1 MSSASSGKAAAV
13 LALLGVLA
21 LAAGCGGSSPAET
34 TAVATTAAATT
45 NGQAMSKFPPAAVEK
60 MIRKSI
66 QPTLAGNLG
75 QGSTMK
81 VTCKST
87 GDGKLSCVTVLVPAD
102 RELDSIRVVYGVTCD
117 ARTCQWQPTG

>member
-1 MSSASSGKAAAV
+1 VSSSTSGRAV
-13 LALLGVLA
+13 AGLALLAA
-21 LAAGCGGSSPAET
+21 LVVAAGCGGSSPAET
-34 TAVATTAAATT
+34 TAETTAAATT
-45 NGQAMSKFPPAAVEK
+45 NGQATSRFPPAAVEK

-75 QGSTMK
+75 EGSTMK

-117 ARTCQWQPTG
+117 SRTCQWQPTG

>member
-1 MSSASSGKAAAV
+1 VSSSTSGRAV
-13 LALLGVLA
+13 AGLALLAA
-21 LAAGCGGSSPAET
+21 LVVAAGCGGSSPAET
-34 TAVATTAAATT
+34 TAETTAAATT
-45 NGQAMSKFPPAAVEK
+45 NGQATSRFPPTAVEK

-75 QGSTMK
+75 EGSTMK

-117 ARTCQWQPTG
+117 SRTCQWQPTG